1 MRHFI
6 TITLLVLSSFAFS
19 NEELL
24 IENPDQVAQLSNV
37 QANLDVVSTAVM
49 ACIESGNG
57 HSDCLC
63 QNQKA
68 IIQFNTSVETLFQKH
83 PELKKHDLVRFMST
97 DGEWVTQSLQGIS
110 QQAGA
115 GQPSCS

>member
-1 MRHFI
+1 MRHLIFLS
-6 TITLLVLSSFAFS
+6 LLALSSFAFS

-37 QANLDVVSTAVM
+37 QANLDIVSTAVM

-68 IIQFNTSVETLFQKH
+68 IIQFNTSVETLFHKY
-83 PELKKHDLVRFMST
+83 PELINHDLVRFMSS

-110 QQAGA
+110 KQAGA
-115 GQPSCS
+115 GVLSCS